1 MAQKNVKPLVIVLGA
16 TLGALGAVNVHAADS
31 NPFALNSLSSGYM
44 VEAAEGKCGEAK
56 CGADKAKEAK
66 CGEAKC
72 GADKA
77 AEHKCGEAKCG
88 ADKAAEAKC
97 GEGKC
102 GSDKAAEAK
111 CGEGKCGGDKENPG
125 ADKGEKKGWFSR
137 LFGG

>member
-1 MAQKNVKPLVIVLGA
+1 MAQKNVKPLVIALGA

-77 AEHKCGEAKCG
+77 TEAKCG
-88 ADKAAEAKC
+88 
-97 GEGKC
+97 
-102 GSDKAAEAK
+102 EAK
-111 CGEGKCGGDKENPG
+111 CGEGKCGGDKAAEEP
-125 ADKGEKKGWFSR
+125 KEKKGWFTR